1 MWRKDNDL
9 VDGMVLKLYQNLLD
23 TKVEVDV
30 GDIPP
35 KIVAIRRQTQRE
47 SDVVFDF
54 KVSLDV
60 LVTKVQ
66 VFFRLEILL
75 NKPHKSVIQCL

>member
-1 MWRKDNDL
+1 MFISSDRELRKDNDL

-35 KIVAIRRQTQRE
+35 KIYAIRRQTQLE

-54 KVSLDV
+54 KVSLDM
-60 LVTKVQ
+60 LVT
-66 VFFRLEILL
+66 
-75 NKPHKSVIQCL
+75 

>member
-1 MWRKDNDL
+1 
-9 VDGMVLKLYQNLLD
+9 MVLKFYQNLLD

-35 KIVAIRRQTQRE
+35 KIVAIRTQKRLE

-54 KVSLDV
+54 KVSKRN
-60 LVTKVQ
+60 VT
-66 VFFRLEILL
+66 
-75 NKPHKSVIQCL
+75 